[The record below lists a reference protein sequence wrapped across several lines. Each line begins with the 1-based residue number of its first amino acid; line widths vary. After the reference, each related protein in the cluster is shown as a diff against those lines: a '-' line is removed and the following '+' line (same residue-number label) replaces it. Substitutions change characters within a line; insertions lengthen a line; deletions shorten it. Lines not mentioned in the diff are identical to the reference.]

1 MSAPVARAFLCPH
14 CLFFGGVRYACGSCA
29 AEMDAMTVRA
39 VSELAAVCPHCGA
52 AIGCDRAGVAMLRAY
67 CVRCR
72 QTCSTGSY
80 HGREVRVLA
89 ALLPQHFVE
98 LCRVGGIFG
107 WAVEGLSR
115 AFLDDGRRLT
125 CVLGLGALPARRRF
139 VPAAHAL
146 RSVEALWIG
155 DLSDAVLQAGQ
166 ELERLER
173 LLPPGVLYTRRA
185 VACMAGAQIEP
196 AIEALLAGRFCRT
209 RYGVSAQEFLR
220 GEPLGSGPMP

>member
-1 MSAPVARAFLCPH
+1 MARAFLCPH

-29 AEMDAMTVRA
+29 RELDALTLRA
-39 VSELAAVCPHCGA
+39 ACLVAAVCPHCGA
-52 AIGCDRAGVAMLRAY
+52 AIRWGASPVAEPSAY

-72 QTCSTGSY
+72 QTCAAGSY

-89 ALLPQHFVE
+89 ALLPQHFAE
-98 LCRVGGIFG
+98 LCRAGGIFG
-107 WAVEGLSR
+107 WAAEGLSR
-115 AFLDDGRRLT
+115 AFLDDGKRLT

-173 LLPPGVLYTRRA
+173 LLPPGILCARRA
-185 VACMAGAQIEP
+185 VACVAGDRIEP
-196 AIEALLAGRFCRT
+196 AIEALLAGRFCQT
-209 RYGVSAQEFLR
+209 RYGVSAQEFLH
-220 GEPLGSGPMP
+220 GEPLGGGPMP